1 MKVDKYYDVCCETCH
16 KHLST
21 DFGKGF
27 AYTRQEAIKWAREVG
42 FKTVQGKFI
51 CPECIKNYNSPYSK
65 YLRNLRNIGG
75 K

>member
-1 MKVDKYYDVCCETCH
+1 MRIDKYYDVCCESCY

-27 AYTRQEAIKWAREVG
+27 AYTRQEAIEWAREVG

-51 CPECIKNYNSPYSK
+51 CPACCKILKIIRRRINYKEKNN
-65 YLRNLRNIGG
+65 G
-75 K
+75 